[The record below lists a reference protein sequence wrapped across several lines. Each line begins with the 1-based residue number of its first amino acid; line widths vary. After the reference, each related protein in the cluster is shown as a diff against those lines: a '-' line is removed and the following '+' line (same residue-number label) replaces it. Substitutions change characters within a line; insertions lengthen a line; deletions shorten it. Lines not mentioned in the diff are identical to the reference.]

1 MRGLDSFTSSLYIK
15 GKRSIS
21 EETVLHP
28 EVQKKTNSF
37 FFFNYYYKKKKKE
50 KIFCCDITNPR
61 SEANLITV

>member
-28 EVQKKTNSF
+28 EVQKKTNYF
-37 FFFNYYYKKKKKE
+37 FFFKKKKKE

>member
-37 FFFNYYYKKKKKE
+37 FFFKKKKKE

>member
-37 FFFNYYYKKKKKE
+37 FFFLKKKKK
-50 KIFCCDITNPR
+50 KKSSVVI
-61 SEANLITV
+61 

>member
-37 FFFNYYYKKKKKE
+37 FFLKKKKK
-50 KIFCCDITNPR
+50 KKSSVVI
-61 SEANLITV
+61 

>member
-37 FFFNYYYKKKKKE
+37 FFFKKKKKE
-50 KIFCCDITNPR
+50 NILFFDITNQR

>member
-37 FFFNYYYKKKKKE
+37 FFFKKKKKE

-61 SEANLITV
+61 SEANLITA

>member
-37 FFFNYYYKKKKKE
+37 FFFKKKKKK

>member
-37 FFFNYYYKKKKKE
+37 FFFKKKKKPCRSC
-50 KIFCCDITNPR
+50 KTLGSIT
-61 SEANLITV
+61 EAAKSTTGI

>member
-37 FFFNYYYKKKKKE
+37 FFLKKKKKE
-50 KIFCCDITNPR
+50 KILCCDITNPR